1 MARLFVTGR
10 TGYLGG
16 EVARVAAAG
25 GWGVVPA
32 ARVEIRDAQAVR
44 AAMAAEGPDAVVHTA
59 YRQDGEMALA
69 TNVDGSL
76 NVARAAREV
85 GARLVHVSSDVI
97 FRGDSGLA
105 LTEADPVDPI
115 TDYGR
120 TKAAAEVVVTAS
132 DPGAVLVR
140 TSLIY
145 GGAEPSRHEQLA
157 LAAARGEADLA
168 FFEDEIRCP
177 VAVGDL
183 AAALV
188 ELAAAPETTGP
199 LHVAG
204 PDAVSRL
211 EFAQLVAAAHG
222 FDPSHLRGEPRPD
235 GRPGDLT
242 LDCSRAAGLLRT
254 RPRGVREVLGGPS
267 VLT

>member
-1 MARLFVTGR
+1 MPRLFVTGR

-16 EVARVAAAG
+16 EVARVAAAA
-25 GWGVVPA
+25 GWEVGPE

-44 AAMAAEGPDAVVHTA
+44 AAIAGEVPDAVVHTA
-59 YRQDGEMALA
+59 YRQDGETALQ

-76 NVARAAREV
+76 NVAQAAHAVR
-85 GARLVHVSSDVI
+85 ARLVHVSSDVI
-97 FRGDSGLA
+97 FRGDSGVA

-120 TKAAAEVVVTAS
+120 TKAAAEVAVAAS
-132 DPGAVLVR
+132 DPAAVLVR

-145 GGAEPSRHEQLA
+145 GGAEASRHELLA
-157 LAAARGEADLA
+157 LAAAHGAADLA

-177 VAVGDL
+177 VPVGDL
-183 AAALV
+183 ATALV
-188 ELAAAPETTGP
+188 ELAAAPDVAGP

-211 EFAQLVAAAHG
+211 EFAQLVAAHHG
-222 FDPSHLRGEPRPD
+222 LDPSRLRAARRPSD
-235 GRPGDLT
+235 RPGDLS

-254 RPRGVREVLGGPS
+254 RPRGVREVLSPPG
-267 VLT
+267 